1 MHSSLE
7 NKTSYK
13 ILKMN
18 ENQLKIIQYRFYIR
32 FFLGEFKNYKLEF
45 IEFAFSCIKSFEWV
59 LFAFI

>member
-13 ILKMN
+13 NLKMN

-32 FFLGEFKNYKLEF
+32 FFWENLKIISL
-45 IEFAFSCIKSFEWV
+45 S
-59 LFAFI
+59 L

>member
-45 IEFAFSCIKSFEWV
+45 IEFAFSCIKSFE
-59 LFAFI
+59 